1 MVILVDGTLSMSD
14 LFATLKTLLP
24 QIFSDTYKTL

>member
-1 MVILVDGTLSMSD
+1 MAILVDGTLSMSD
-14 LFATLKTLLP
+14 LFAILKTLLP